1 MSAHFRGQITLLNEE
16 AAELLNSRKDFLLP
30 PKVGGQSDK
39 EYKRII
45 ETILHNLDAEYEEIS
60 EVLNQ
65 LADNEAK
72 WSALRT
78 NMTGNE
84 RIQDNTEYDA
94 FIVAVPFVKTLSD
107 LRRYLRNI
115 RSQRRLLEAAIP
127 VIENINV
134 PIASSLIHLPKTQ
147 LPTFSGD
154 CVAFLSFWN
163 TFKAGVHDLP
173 ISDSIKF
180 TYLKQC
186 LSGSPLTL
194 ISSLPVTDES
204 YESALELLRKN
215 YDNPNEV
222 ARSLHNSLRKLPQV
236 RAGENFC
243 TDLRLLLDKIEGICV
258 QMSQRNQSFN
268 TTSFQMEIEERL
280 PRFVLDEIFKAKD
293 NDPEWDSLKLKE
305 HLHHIL
311 KRKEQIESLTLS
323 SHNTPKQIRTSQL
336 QTPSSQNNKPPP
348 ILSFHTQGEN
358 QNKNNTRGNNK
369 KPKWPCLFCENPSHF
384 SANCETYLSIKQR
397 KDKLRAL
404 KRCFSCLRPNHLA
417 NQCTKPSQCSNCQGK
432 HPRALCPTLQNRS
445 SYYTSNLPPNIQEGG
460 PRQTQASNLNNQ
472 HVQAVSIP
480 HPIPMPLSQIVQTTA
495 SAVPDTPPYQANLA
509 SVSTESIN
517 KKLILLKCVRVML
530 FNPNNPLQEREVILL
545 MDDASTNS
553 YITLNEAK
561 NLKLNLT
568 PRTIKLGVFN
578 SPSCKVV
585 QAYTTQFGI
594 RLANGRSIIITAN
607 AAEHLTQNTNYVPFT
622 PQLLSYPE
630 LISNNKI
637 VQPSVLLGSDYY
649 YEVEPTPLLRLPSG
663 HHLIHTLFG
672 PIVAGKG
679 FIPRN
684 TNQPNQINCA
694 IQPQLEA
701 PSNEFFSLESIGIK
715 DLPRSEDQDVLKK
728 FNKEIKMIDGRYQVK
743 LPFKTPPEA
752 IQIPSN
758 FGLCWGRLRSVHNS
772 LMKNKEFLIKYDNI
786 IKEQLELGII
796 EIVKNPDNYSPPLH
810 YIPHHAL
817 IKASNGKIR
826 IVYDGSAKVGRELS
840 LNECLYPGPVIL
852 PDLVGLLLRFRIPKI
867 AIISDIAKAFL
878 QVSVHPDHRDCTR
891 FLWLKNIELPPSTS
905 NVEIYRFCRVSFGLA
920 PSPFLLAATVQHH
933 LSLFPSPLSSE
944 ISTNIYVDNVFL
956 SAETPK
962 EGKEKSN
969 NTIELFN
976 KANMK
981 LQEFVSNSS
990 ESIAH
995 LPEKIKLIGNK
1006 QKFLGLDWHT
1016 EEDVLLIRAHALPSL
1031 ENTISKRTILT
1042 FMASHFDPLGLISP
1056 LILPIKIFLQSLW
1069 NEKVDWD
1076 ENLNEKTI
1084 NEWKLLT
1091 QNWDANS
1098 CFSIPRYP
1106 SRLPTTGRKYQLH
1119 CFADAS
1125 SMAMCAAVYLRIS
1138 KDCSPISDVCL
1149 IFSKTKVKPINK
1161 NKLLSIPRLELIAA
1175 LMGSRA
1181 LKFTSSE
1188 LSCINLDKS
1197 IYLWSDSSAVLS
1209 WLNSKTLIK
1218 DIFVQNRVSEIRKLK
1233 NLIVNHL
1240 PGIDNPSDI
1249 GTRGVSSIR
1258 ELKNL
1263 PIWTK
1268 GPDWLSLPQPNWPT
1282 SNLIKQFSS
1291 NDYVLKSEK
1300 SVETPIFTFN
1310 TQINAPENIIESV
1323 RFSRLPKLLRIF
1335 SYTLRFINHTK
1346 KRARYPSL
1354 KINSKEIKISLKILI
1369 KLEQAVYP
1377 PSGQENEYLGI
1388 YTDPEEI
1395 LRCKGRLGKSN
1406 LTLETKEPI
1415 FLPSRSYLT
1424 CLIIYETH
1432 LLNHHSSP
1440 LLTLSIIRKQFW
1452 IPSGRRVS
1460 EKAIHKCCLS
1470 CRRFT
1475 AKPFD
1480 LPPFPQFPTDRVE
1493 PSPPFTAVGLDF
1505 CGPLYIKTPFL
1516 VPNQRRNTKIE
1527 TIKHWI
1533 TVWVCLSTRAVALDL
1548 ISDLT
1553 IQSFSLAFRRQTAK
1567 YGVIKNIYCDNAP
1580 TFISAK
1586 NFLSEQA
1593 NLSPPNWNFR
1603 APMAAWK
1610 SGHYERSMALI
1621 KYHLKRTLSGGAIPR
1636 SYLFHEVLTIL
1647 LEIENIINS
1656 RPITFESANPLEP
1669 RALSPADIIKPY
1681 RNNSP
1686 IEITPSEKMDDPDYN
1701 QNIQSN
1707 SQSLITTWEKIT
1719 SRAKNFWIRWKAD
1732 YILSL
1737 RERYKKL
1744 QQSSQRWP
1752 TINELVIV
1760 HSDTL
1765 PRSNWSLAIIL
1776 EINYTENHFPNTA
1789 KIKFLSGNITLRSV
1803 HHLYPLETTGELNV
1817 DKNQTEKVP
1826 LTSPRPNSSPNTLKL
1841 RNRIVNKNC

>member
-1 MSAHFRGQITLLNEE
+1 
-16 AAELLNSRKDFLLP
+16 
-30 PKVGGQSDK
+30 
-39 EYKRII
+39 
-45 ETILHNLDAEYEEIS
+45 
-60 EVLNQ
+60 
-65 LADNEAK
+65 
-72 WSALRT
+72 
-78 NMTGNE
+78 
-84 RIQDNTEYDA
+84 
-94 FIVAVPFVKTLSD
+94 
-107 LRRYLRNI
+107 
-115 RSQRRLLEAAIP
+115 
-127 VIENINV
+127 
-134 PIASSLIHLPKTQ
+134 
-147 LPTFSGD
+147 
-154 CVAFLSFWN
+154 
-163 TFKAGVHDLP
+163 
-173 ISDSIKF
+173 
-180 TYLKQC
+180 
-186 LSGSPLTL
+186 
-194 ISSLPVTDES
+194 
-204 YESALELLRKN
+204 
-215 YDNPNEV
+215 
-222 ARSLHNSLRKLPQV
+222 
-236 RAGENFC
+236 
-243 TDLRLLLDKIEGICV
+243 
-258 QMSQRNQSFN
+258 
-268 TTSFQMEIEERL
+268 
-280 PRFVLDEIFKAKD
+280 
-293 NDPEWDSLKLKE
+293 
-305 HLHHIL
+305 
-311 KRKEQIESLTLS
+311 
-323 SHNTPKQIRTSQL
+323 
-336 QTPSSQNNKPPP
+336 
-348 ILSFHTQGEN
+348 
-358 QNKNNTRGNNK
+358 
-369 KPKWPCLFCENPSHF
+369 
-384 SANCETYLSIKQR
+384 
-397 KDKLRAL
+397 
-404 KRCFSCLRPNHLA
+404 
-417 NQCTKPSQCSNCQGK
+417 
-432 HPRALCPTLQNRS
+432 
-445 SYYTSNLPPNIQEGG
+445 
-460 PRQTQASNLNNQ
+460 
-472 HVQAVSIP
+472 
-480 HPIPMPLSQIVQTTA
+480 
-495 SAVPDTPPYQANLA
+495 
-509 SVSTESIN
+509 
-517 KKLILLKCVRVML
+517 
-530 FNPNNPLQEREVILL
+530 
-545 MDDASTNS
+545 
-553 YITLNEAK
+553 
-561 NLKLNLT
+561 
-568 PRTIKLGVFN
+568 
-578 SPSCKVV
+578 
-585 QAYTTQFGI
+585 
-594 RLANGRSIIITAN
+594 
-607 AAEHLTQNTNYVPFT
+607 
-622 PQLLSYPE
+622 
-630 LISNNKI
+630 
-637 VQPSVLLGSDYY
+637 
-649 YEVEPTPLLRLPSG
+649 
-663 HHLIHTLFG
+663 
-672 PIVAGKG
+672 
-679 FIPRN
+679 
-684 TNQPNQINCA
+684 
-694 IQPQLEA
+694 
-701 PSNEFFSLESIGIK
+701 
-715 DLPRSEDQDVLKK
+715 
-728 FNKEIKMIDGRYQVK
+728 
-743 LPFKTPPEA
+743 
-752 IQIPSN
+752 
-758 FGLCWGRLRSVHNS
+758 
-772 LMKNKEFLIKYDNI
+772 
-786 IKEQLELGII
+786 
-796 EIVKNPDNYSPPLH
+796 
-810 YIPHHAL
+810 
-817 IKASNGKIR
+817 
-826 IVYDGSAKVGRELS
+826 
-840 LNECLYPGPVIL
+840 
-852 PDLVGLLLRFRIPKI
+852 
-867 AIISDIAKAFL
+867 
-878 QVSVHPDHRDCTR
+878 
-891 FLWLKNIELPPSTS
+891 
-905 NVEIYRFCRVSFGLA
+905 
-920 PSPFLLAATVQHH
+920 
-933 LSLFPSPLSSE
+933 
-944 ISTNIYVDNVFL
+944 
-956 SAETPK
+956 
-962 EGKEKSN
+962 
-969 NTIELFN
+969 
-976 KANMK
+976 
-981 LQEFVSNSS
+981 
-990 ESIAH
+990 
-995 LPEKIKLIGNK
+995 
-1006 QKFLGLDWHT
+1006 
-1016 EEDVLLIRAHALPSL
+1016 
-1031 ENTISKRTILT
+1031 
-1042 FMASHFDPLGLISP
+1042 
-1056 LILPIKIFLQSLW
+1056 
-1069 NEKVDWD
+1069 
-1076 ENLNEKTI
+1076 
-1084 NEWKLLT
+1084 
-1091 QNWDANS
+1091 
-1098 CFSIPRYP
+1098 
-1106 SRLPTTGRKYQLH
+1106 
-1119 CFADAS
+1119 
-1125 SMAMCAAVYLRIS
+1125 MAMCAAVYLRIS